1 MAFLHELRLALRSL
15 LRAKG
20 LFLTIVLTLALG
32 IGANA
37 AIFSVVRGVL
47 LRPLVNRDE
56 HRLIYIRQSAP
67 GRNVENTTFSVPEI
81 QELRGRVKT
90 IAAFGEFSTIG
101 FLMVGLGEPRQVR
114 AGVVDGHFFEVMG
127 LHPVLG
133 RAISTADDGPSAA
146 GVAML
151 THRFWMTTYK
161 GDAMVIGKEVRLGT
175 RTATIIGVLEPS
187 VPYPADTEV
196 IANMVTSP
204 HHMSATM
211 VTGREHRMTEV
222 FGRLAPEADLDSARA
237 ELRAVHSSMVGGF
250 PEAYPVKADFRVDA
264 RLLRDQITSQAR
276 TVLLVLLAA
285 AALVFVIACSNV
297 ANLILARAVRRE
309 AELAVRAALGASTAA
324 LRKTLLAESLVVC
337 LTGAIVG
344 VLIAQPMVSV
354 LGRYA
359 SRFSVRAL
367 DLSLDASLLWVGV
380 GLAAVASVLLA
391 FVPRLPSSEASHGL
405 AQAGNSARL
414 TGSTN
419 LRLKAFAVTQIAASF
434 LLLAGAGMLVR
445 TLMTLQAARPG
456 IQTSGVL
463 AVNVPVSS
471 FGRTRDEVL
480 GFYRE
485 LHRRTSEVP
494 GVQSVAVGSTVPWR
508 DVNNLGGGMQFSVE
522 GRVRENGEEDPI
534 ARSRSVGPGFFATL
548 GIPVLAGRDFNTDDR
563 AGSEKVV
570 IVSQTLAQRMFAT
583 AEVVNRKLFWTDP
596 IGKFIN
602 LSQEPRRIV
611 GVVADLDDAS
621 IAPQPTLTVYQP
633 FEQESGG
640 GRLFVHAAGDPYA
653 LVPTITRIVRE
664 MAQDVPV
671 ERPATLDDVRAE
683 VMAPD
688 RLNAIVFGGFAA
700 VALAIAVVGVA
711 GVLAFSVSGRTREF
725 GIRMAVGSQPRE
737 ILRQVLGEGVL
748 MAALGVVAG
757 IALGLLAWRLAGGIF
772 PQVRLP
778 GVVPVIA
785 AALVLIVSA
794 IGASLMPA
802 ARASRTDVMQAL
814 RTD

>member
-1 MAFLHELRLALRSL
+1 MILHELRLAFRSMT
-15 LRAKG
+15 RAKG
-20 LFLTIVLTLALG
+20 LFLTVVTTLALG

-81 QELRGRVKT
+81 QDLRGRVT
-90 IAAFGEFSTIG
+90 TVAAFGEFSTIG

-127 LHPVLG
+127 LQPVLG
-133 RAISTADDGPSAA
+133 RAIATTDDGPSAA

-161 GDAMVIGKEVRLGT
+161 GDPAVVGKEVRLGT

-222 FGRLAPEADLDSARA
+222 FGRLAPGADLESARA
-237 ELRAVHSSMVGGF
+237 ELRAVHASIVGGF
-250 PEAYPVKADFRVDA
+250 PEAYPAKADFRVDA

-285 AALVFVIACSNV
+285 AVLIFVIACANV
-297 ANLILARAVRRE
+297 ANLILARSVRRE
-309 AELAVRAALGASTAA
+309 SELAVRAALGASTGA
-324 LRKTLLAESLVVC
+324 LRQTLLAESLVVC
-337 LTGAIVG
+337 VTGALVG
-344 VLIAQPMVSV
+344 VAIAQPMVAV

-367 DLSLDASLLWVGV
+367 DLTLDASLLWVGV
-380 GLAAVASVLLA
+380 ILAAIAAVLLA
-391 FVPRLPSSEASHGL
+391 FVPRLPASDASHGL

-414 TGSTN
+414 TGSTHR
-419 LRLKAFAVTQIAASF
+419 RLQAFAVTQIAASF

-445 TLMTLQAARPG
+445 TLITLQAARPG
-456 IQTSGVL
+456 IQTTGVL

-471 FGRTRDEVL
+471 FGRTRDQVL
-480 GFYRE
+480 QFYRE
-485 LHRRTSEVP
+485 LRRRTSEVP
-494 GVQSVAVGSTVPWR
+494 GVQNVALGGTVPWR
-508 DVNNLGGGMQFSVE
+508 DVNNLGGGLQFSVE
-522 GRVRENGEEDPI
+522 GRVKENGEEDPI

-548 GIPVLAGRDFNTDDR
+548 GVPILAGRDFNDDDR
-563 AGSEKVV
+563 VGSERVV

-583 AEVVNRKLFWTDP
+583 ADVVNRKMFWTDP

-602 LSQEPRRIV
+602 LSPEPRRIV

-621 IAPQPTLTVYQP
+621 ITPQPTLTVYSP
-633 FEQESGG
+633 FEQDGG
-640 GRLFVHAAGDPYA
+640 GSRMFVHASGDPYA
-653 LVPTITRIVRE
+653 LVPTITKIVRE
-664 MAQDVPV
+664 MAADVPV

-737 ILRQVLGEGVL
+737 ILRQVLGEGVI
-748 MAALGVVAG
+748 MGALGVVAG
-757 IALGLLAWRLAGGIF
+757 IALGLAAWRLAGGIF
-772 PQVRLP
+772 PQVQLP
-778 GVVPVIA
+778 GFVPVIG
-785 AALVLIVSA
+785 AALLLIVSA
-794 IGASLMPA
+794 AAASLMPA
-802 ARASRTDVMQAL
+802 ARAAKVDVMQAL

>member
-1 MAFLHELRLALRSL
+1 MGFLHELRLAFRSMT
-15 LRAKG
+15 RAKG
-20 LFLTIVLTLALG
+20 LFLTVVATLALG

-47 LRPLVNRDE
+47 LRPLANRDE

-81 QELRGRVKT
+81 QDLRGRVKT
-90 IAAFGEFSTIG
+90 VAAFGEFSTIG

-127 LHPVLG
+127 LQPVLG
-133 RAISTADDGPSAA
+133 RAISTVDDGPSAA

-161 GDAMVIGKEVRLGT
+161 GDPSVVGKEVRLGT
-175 RTATIIGVLEPS
+175 RTATIVGVLEPS

-222 FGRLAPEADLDSARA
+222 FGRLAPGADLASARA
-237 ELRAVHSSMVGGF
+237 ELRAVHASIVSGF
-250 PEAYPVKADFRVDA
+250 PEAYPAKADFRVDA

-276 TVLLVLLAA
+276 TVLLVLVAA

-297 ANLILARAVRRE
+297 ANLILARSVRRE
-309 AELAVRAALGASTAA
+309 SELAVRAALGASTAA
-324 LRKTLLAESLVVC
+324 LRQTLLAESLVVC
-337 LTGAIVG
+337 VTGAIVG
-344 VLIAQPMVSV
+344 VMIAQPMVAV

-367 DLSLDASLLWVGV
+367 DLTLDASLLWVGV
-380 GLAAVASVLLA
+380 ALAAIAAVLLA
-391 FVPRLPSSEASHGL
+391 FVPRLPASDASHGL

-414 TGSTN
+414 TGSTHR
-419 LRLKAFAVTQIAASF
+419 RLQAFAVTQIAASF

-445 TLMTLQAARPG
+445 TLITLQAARPG
-456 IQTSGVL
+456 IQTTGVL

-471 FGRTRDEVL
+471 FGRTRDQVL
-480 GFYRE
+480 QFYRD
-485 LHRRTSEVP
+485 LRRRTSEVP
-494 GVQSVAVGSTVPWR
+494 GVQNVALGGTVPWR
-508 DVNNLGGGMQFSVE
+508 DVNNLGGGLQFSVE
-522 GRVRENGEEDPI
+522 GRVKENGEEDPI

-548 GIPVLAGRDFNTDDR
+548 GVPILAGRDFNDDDR
-563 AGSEKVV
+563 VGSERVV

-583 AEVVNRKLFWTDP
+583 ADVVNRKMFWTDP

-602 LSQEPRRIV
+602 LSPEPRRIV

-621 IAPQPTLTVYQP
+621 ITPQPTLTVYSP
-633 FEQESGG
+633 FEQDGG
-640 GRLFVHAAGDPYA
+640 GSRMFVHASGDPYA
-653 LVPTITRIVRE
+653 LVPTITKIVRE
-664 MAQDVPV
+664 MAADVPV

-737 ILRQVLGEGVL
+737 ILRQVLGEGVI
-748 MAALGVVAG
+748 MGALGVVAG
-757 IALGLLAWRLAGGIF
+757 IALGLAAWRLAGGIF
-772 PQVRLP
+772 PQVQLP
-778 GVVPVIA
+778 GFVPVIG
-785 AALVLIVSA
+785 AALLLIVSA
-794 IGASLMPA
+794 AAASLMPA
-802 ARASRTDVMQAL
+802 ARAAKVDVMQAL

>member
-1 MAFLHELRLALRSL
+1 MGFLHELRLAF
-15 LRAKG
+15 RAMTRARG
-20 LFLTIVLTLALG
+20 LFLTVVLTLALG

-81 QELRGRVKT
+81 QDLRGRVKT

-114 AGVVDGHFFEVMG
+114 AGVVDGRFFEVMG
-127 LHPVLG
+127 LRPVLG
-133 RAISTADDGPSAA
+133 RAISTSDDGPSAA

-161 GDAMVIGKEVRLGT
+161 GDPSIVGKEVRLGT
-175 RTATIIGVLEPS
+175 RTATIVGVLEPA

-222 FGRLAPEADLDSARA
+222 FGRLAPGADLESARA
-237 ELRAVHSSMVGGF
+237 ELRGVHASIVSGY
-250 PEAYPVKADFRVDA
+250 PEAYPVKAGFQVDA

-276 TVLLVLLAA
+276 TVLLVLLGA
-285 AALVFVIACSNV
+285 AALIFVIACSNV
-297 ANLILARAVRRE
+297 ANLILARSVRRE
-309 AELAVRAALGASTAA
+309 AELAVRAALGASSAA

-359 SRFSVRAL
+359 ARFSVRAL
-367 DLSLDASLLWVGV
+367 DLTLDASLLWVGV
-380 GLAAVASVLLA
+380 VLAAVAAVLLA
-391 FVPRLPSSEASHGL
+391 FVPRLPSSDAAHGL

-414 TGSTN
+414 PGATN

-463 AVNVPVSS
+463 AVNVPVTS
-471 FGRTRDEVL
+471 FGRTREQVL
-480 GFYRE
+480 AFYRE
-485 LHRRTSEVP
+485 LRRRAAEVP
-494 GVQSVAVGSTVPWR
+494 GVQNVAIGTVVPWR
-508 DVNNLGGGMQFSVE
+508 DVTNVGGGLQFSVE
-522 GRVRENGEEDPI
+522 GRVKEDGEEDPV
-534 ARSRSVGPGFFATL
+534 ARSRAVGPGFFATL
-548 GIPVLAGRDFNTDDR
+548 GVPILDGRDFNDADR
-563 AGSEKVV
+563 AGAEKVV
-570 IVSQTLAQRMFAT
+570 MVSQTLAQRMFAT
-583 AEVVNRKLFWTDP
+583 ADVVNRKLYWTDP

-602 LSQEPRRIV
+602 LSAEPRRIV
-611 GVVADLDDAS
+611 GVVADVDDAS
-621 IAPQPTLTVYQP
+621 ITPQPTMTVYQP
-633 FEQESGG
+633 FEQEGGG

-671 ERPATLDDVRAE
+671 ERPATLEDVRAE

-688 RLNAIVFGGFAA
+688 RLNAIVFGGFAV

-737 ILRQVLGEGVL
+737 ILRQVMGEGAL
-748 MAALGVVAG
+748 MGALGVVAG
-757 IALGLLAWRLAGGIF
+757 LALGLAAWRLAGGIF
-772 PQVRLP
+772 PQVQLP
-778 GVVPVIA
+778 GMVPIA
-785 AALVLIVSA
+785 AAALLLMVSA

-802 ARASRTDVMQAL
+802 TRASRVDVVDAL

>member
-161 GDAMVIGKEVRLGT
+161 GDATVIGKEVRLGT

-222 FGRLAPEADLDSARA
+222 FGRLAPEADLESARA

-471 FGRTRDEVL
+471 FGRTRDQVL

>member
-1 MAFLHELRLALRSL
+1 MGFLHELRLAVRTMT
-15 LRAKG
+15 RAKG
-20 LFLTIVLTLALG
+20 VFLTIVLTLALG

-56 HRLIYIRQSAP
+56 ARLIYIRQSAP
-67 GRNVENTTFSVPEI
+67 GRNVENATFSVPEI
-81 QELRGRVKT
+81 QDLRGRVKT

-127 LHPVLG
+127 LQPVLG
-133 RAISTADDGPSAA
+133 RAIATMDDGPSAA

-161 GDAMVIGKEVRLGT
+161 GDPTVIGKEVRLGT

-222 FGRLAPEADLDSARA
+222 FGRLAPDANLESARA
-237 ELRAVHSSMVGGF
+237 ELRAVHASIVSGF

-297 ANLILARAVRRE
+297 ANLILARSVRRE

-367 DLSLDASLLWVGV
+367 DLTLDASLLWVGV
-380 GLAAVASVLLA
+380 VLAAIAAVLLA
-391 FVPRLPSSEASHGL
+391 FVPRLPSSDASHGL

-456 IQTSGVL
+456 IQTAGVL

-471 FGRTRDEVL
+471 FGRTREQVL

-494 GVQSVAVGSTVPWR
+494 GVRSVAVGSTVPWR
-508 DVNNLGGGMQFSVE
+508 DVNNLGGGLQFSVE
-522 GRVRENGEEDPI
+522 GRVKENGEEDPV

-548 GIPVLAGRDFNTDDR
+548 GIPILAGRDFNDDDR
-563 AGSEKVV
+563 AGAEKVV

-583 AEVVNRKLFWTDP
+583 ADVLNRTLVWTDP

-602 LSQEPRRIV
+602 LSPEPRRIV
-611 GVVADLDDAS
+611 GVVADVDDAS
-621 IAPQPTLTVYQP
+621 ITPQPTLTVYQP

-671 ERPATLDDVRAE
+671 EQPATLDDVRAE

-737 ILRQVLGEGVL
+737 ILRQVLGEGVV
-748 MAALGVVAG
+748 MGALGVAAG
-757 IALGLLAWRLAGGIF
+757 MVLGFAAWRLAAGSF
-772 PQVRLP
+772 PQMELP
-778 GVVPVIA
+778 GVWPIVA
-785 AALVLIVSA
+785 AAVVLIVAA

-802 ARASRTDVMQAL
+802 SRASRVDVMQAL

>member
-1 MAFLHELRLALRSL
+1 MSFLHELRLAFRSMT
-15 LRAKG
+15 RAKG
-20 LFLTIVLTLALG
+20 LFLTVVLTLALG

-47 LRPLVNRDE
+47 LRPLANRDE
-56 HRLIYIRQSAP
+56 HRLIYLRQSAP

-81 QELRGRVKT
+81 QDLRARVKT
-90 IAAFGEFSTIG
+90 VTAFGEFSTIG

-114 AGVVDGHFFEVMG
+114 AGVIDGRFFEVMG
-127 LHPVLG
+127 LRPVLG
-133 RAISTADDGPSAA
+133 RAIGPEDDGPSAA

-161 GDAMVIGKEVRLGT
+161 GDPSVVGKEVRLGA

-222 FGRLAPEADLDSARA
+222 FGRLAPDAELESARA
-237 ELRAVHSSMVGGF
+237 ELRAAHAGIVASF
-250 PEAYPVKADFRVDA
+250 PEAYPVKADFRLDA
-264 RLLRDQITSQAR
+264 RLLRDQITAQAR
-276 TVLLVLLAA
+276 TVLLVLLGA
-285 AALVFVIACSNV
+285 AALIFVIACSNV
-297 ANLILARAVRRE
+297 ANLILARSVRRE

-337 LTGAIVG
+337 LTGAVVG

-354 LGRYA
+354 LVRYA

-367 DLSLDASLLWVGV
+367 DLTLDASLLWVGV
-380 GLAAVASVLLA
+380 TLAAIAAVLLA
-391 FVPRLPSSEASHGL
+391 FVPRLPSSDGSQGL
-405 AQAGNSARL
+405 SQAGNSVRF

-445 TLMTLQAARPG
+445 TLITLQSARPG
-456 IQTSGVL
+456 IQTTGVL

-471 FGRTRDEVL
+471 FGRSRDQVL
-480 GFYRE
+480 AFYRE
-485 LHRRTSEVP
+485 LRRRTSEVP
-494 GVQSVAVGSTVPWR
+494 GVRNVALGGTVPWR
-508 DVNNLGGGMQFSVE
+508 DVNNLGGGLQFSVE
-522 GRVRENGEEDPI
+522 GRVKENGEEDPM

-548 GIPVLAGRDFNTDDR
+548 GVPILAGRDFNDDDR
-563 AGSEKVV
+563 IGSERVV

-583 AEVVNRKLFWTDP
+583 ADVVNRKLFWTDP

-602 LSQEPRRIV
+602 LSPEPRRIV

-621 IAPQPTLTVYQP
+621 ITPQPTLTVYSP
-633 FEQESGG
+633 FEQDGG
-640 GRLFVHAAGDPYA
+640 GSRMFVHAAGDPYA
-653 LVPTITRIVRE
+653 LVPTITKIVRE

-748 MAALGVVAG
+748 MGSLGVVAG
-757 IALGLLAWRLAGGIF
+757 LVLGLAAWRLAGGIF
-772 PQVRLP
+772 PQVQLP
-778 GVVPVIA
+778 GVVPILA
-785 AALVLIVSA
+785 AAAVLIVSA
-794 IGASLMPA
+794 VGASLMPA
-802 ARASRTDVMQAL
+802 SRASKIDVMQAL
-814 RTD
+814 RND

>member
-1 MAFLHELRLALRSL
+1 MGFLHELRLAFRSMT
-15 LRAKG
+15 RAKG
-20 LFLTIVLTLALG
+20 LFLTVVLTLALG

-47 LRPLVNRDE
+47 LRPLANRDE

-81 QELRGRVKT
+81 QDLRARVKT
-90 IAAFGEFSTIG
+90 VTAFGEFSTIG

-114 AGVVDGHFFEVMG
+114 AGVIDGRFFEVMG
-127 LHPVLG
+127 LRPVLG
-133 RAISTADDGPSAA
+133 RAIGTEDDGPSAA

-161 GDAMVIGKEVRLGT
+161 GDPSVVGKEVRLGS

-222 FGRLAPEADLDSARA
+222 FGRLAPDADLESARA
-237 ELRAVHSSMVGGF
+237 ELRAAHAGIVSAF
-250 PEAYPVKADFRVDA
+250 PEAYPVKADFRLDA

-276 TVLLVLLAA
+276 TVLLVLLGA
-285 AALVFVIACSNV
+285 AALIFVIACSNV
-297 ANLILARAVRRE
+297 ANLILARSVRRE

-367 DLSLDASLLWVGV
+367 DLTLDASLLWVGV
-380 GLAAVASVLLA
+380 VLAAIAAVLLA
-391 FVPRLPSSEASHGL
+391 FVPRLPSSDGSQGL
-405 AQAGNSARL
+405 SQAGNSVRF

-445 TLMTLQAARPG
+445 TLITLQSARPG
-456 IQTSGVL
+456 IQTTGVL

-471 FGRTRDEVL
+471 FGRSRDQVL
-480 GFYRE
+480 AFYRE
-485 LHRRTSEVP
+485 LRRRTSEVP
-494 GVQSVAVGSTVPWR
+494 GVQNVALGGTVPWR
-508 DVNNLGGGMQFSVE
+508 DVNNLGGGLQFSVE
-522 GRVRENGEEDPI
+522 GRVKEDGEEDPI

-548 GIPVLAGRDFNTDDR
+548 GVPLLAGRDFNDDDR
-563 AGSEKVV
+563 IGSERVV

-602 LSQEPRRIV
+602 LSPEPRRII

-621 IAPQPTLTVYQP
+621 ITPQPTLTVYSP
-633 FEQESGG
+633 FEQDGGG
-640 GRLFVHAAGDPYA
+640 GRMFVHAAGDPYA
-653 LVPTITRIVRE
+653 LVPTITKIVRE

-748 MAALGVVAG
+748 MGSLGVVVG
-757 IALGLLAWRLAGGIF
+757 LVLGFAVWRLAGGIF
-772 PQVRLP
+772 PQVQLP
-778 GVVPVIA
+778 GVVPILAA
-785 AALVLIVSA
+785 AALLIFSA
-794 IGASLMPA
+794 VGASLMPA
-802 ARASRTDVMQAL
+802 SRASKIDVMRAL
-814 RTD
+814 RND

>member
-1 MAFLHELRLALRSL
+1 MGFLRELRLALRTMT
-15 LRAKG
+15 RAKG
-20 LFLTIVLTLALG
+20 VFVTIVLTLALG

-56 HRLIYIRQSAP
+56 ARLIYIRQSAP
-67 GRNVENTTFSVPEI
+67 GRTVENATFSVPEI
-81 QELRGRVKT
+81 QDLRGRVKS

-127 LHPVLG
+127 LQPVLG
-133 RAISTADDGPSAA
+133 RAIATMDDGPSAA

-161 GDAMVIGKEVRLGT
+161 GDPSVIGKEVRLGT

-222 FGRLAPEADLDSARA
+222 FGRLAPEADLESARA
-237 ELRAVHSSMVGGF
+237 ELRAVHASIVSGF
-250 PEAYPVKADFRVDA
+250 PEAYPVTADFRIDA

-297 ANLILARAVRRE
+297 ANLILARSVRRE

-367 DLSLDASLLWVGV
+367 DLTLDASLLWVGV
-380 GLAAVASVLLA
+380 VLAAIAAVLLA
-391 FVPRLPSSEASHGL
+391 FVPRLPSSDASHGL

-456 IQTSGVL
+456 IQTAGVL

-471 FGRTRDEVL
+471 FGRTRDQVL

-494 GVQSVAVGSTVPWR
+494 GVRSVAVGSTVPWR
-508 DVNNLGGGMQFSVE
+508 DVNNLGGGLQFSVE
-522 GRVRENGEEDPI
+522 GRVKENGEEDPV

-548 GIPVLAGRDFNTDDR
+548 GIPMLAGRDFNDDDR
-563 AGSEKVV
+563 AGAEKVV

-583 AEVVNRKLFWTDP
+583 ADVLNRTLFWTDP

-602 LSQEPRRIV
+602 LSPEPRRIV
-611 GVVADLDDAS
+611 GVVADVDDAS
-621 IAPQPTLTVYQP
+621 ITPQPTLTVYQP

-671 ERPATLDDVRAE
+671 EQPATLDDVRAE

-737 ILRQVLGEGVL
+737 ILRQVLGEGVV
-748 MAALGVVAG
+748 MGALGVAAG
-757 IALGLLAWRLAGGIF
+757 MVLGFAAWRLAGGIF
-772 PQVRLP
+772 PQMELP
-778 GVVPVIA
+778 GVWPIAA
-785 AALVLIVSA
+785 AALVLIVAA

-802 ARASRTDVMQAL
+802 SRASRIDVMQAL
-814 RTD
+814 RSD

>member
-1 MAFLHELRLALRSL
+1 MGFLIELRQALRAMT
-15 LRAKG
+15 RARG
-20 LFLTIVLTLALG
+20 LFLTVVLTLALG

-47 LRPLVNRDE
+47 LKPLVNRDE
-56 HRLIYIRQSAP
+56 ARLIYLRQSAP
-67 GRNVENTTFSVPEI
+67 GRNVDNTTFSVPEI
-81 QELRGRVKT
+81 LDLRGRVKS

-127 LHPVLG
+127 LRPVLG
-133 RAISTADDGPSAA
+133 RAIATTDDGPAAA

-161 GDAMVIGKEVRLGT
+161 GDPAVVGKEVRLGT

-222 FGRLAPEADLDSARA
+222 FGRLAPDADLETARA
-237 ELRAVHSSMVGGF
+237 ELRGVHASIVSGY
-250 PEAYPVKADFRVDA
+250 PEAYPVKADFRIDA

-285 AALVFVIACSNV
+285 AALIFVIACSNV
-297 ANLILARAVRRE
+297 ANLILARSVRRE
-309 AELAVRAALGASTAA
+309 SELAVRAALGASTAA

-337 LTGAIVG
+337 VTGALVG
-344 VLIAQPMVSV
+344 VALAQPMVSV

-359 SRFSVRAL
+359 ARYSVRAL
-367 DLSLDASLLWVGV
+367 DLSLDLSLVWAGAL
-380 GLAAVASVLLA
+380 LAIIAAVLLA
-391 FVPRLPSSEASHGL
+391 FVPRLPASDAAHGL
-405 AQAGNSARL
+405 AQAGNSARM
-414 TGSTN
+414 TGSTS

-445 TLMTLQAARPG
+445 TLVALQAARPG
-456 IQTSGVL
+456 IQTTGVL
-463 AVNVPVSS
+463 AVNVPVTS
-471 FGRTRDEVL
+471 FGRTREQVL
-480 GFYRE
+480 SFYRD
-485 LHRRTSEVP
+485 LRRRTEEVP
-494 GVQSVAVGSTVPWR
+494 GVRNVALGTVVPWR
-508 DVNNLGGGMQFSVE
+508 DVSNVGGGMQFSVE
-522 GRVRENGEEDPI
+522 GRVKENGEEDPV
-534 ARSRSVGPGFFATL
+534 ARSRAVGPGFFATL
-548 GIPVLAGRDFNTDDR
+548 GLPILDGRDFNDADR
-563 AGSEKVV
+563 AGAEKVV

-583 AEVVNRKLFWTDP
+583 ADVVNRKLFWTDP

-602 LSQEPRRIV
+602 LSPEPRRIV
-611 GVVADLDDAS
+611 GVVPDLDDAS
-621 IAPQPTLTVYQP
+621 LTPQPTMTVYQP
-633 FEQESGG
+633 FEQEGGG

-653 LVPTITRIVRE
+653 LVPAITRIVRE

-671 ERPATLDDVRAE
+671 ERPSTLGDVRAE

-688 RLNAIVFGGFAA
+688 RLNALVFGGFAA
-700 VALAIAVVGVA
+700 VALVIAVVGVA

-737 ILRQVLGEGVL
+737 ILRQVLGEG
-748 MAALGVVAG
+748 MWMGAFGVVAG
-757 IALGLLAWRLAGGIF
+757 VLLGLAIWRLAGGIF
-772 PQVRLP
+772 PNVPLP
-778 GVVPVIA
+778 GIVPVVAA
-785 AALVLIVSA
+785 AALLIGSA
-794 IGASLMPA
+794 VCAALVPAS
-802 ARASRTDVMQAL
+802 RASRTDVMQAL

>member
-1 MAFLHELRLALRSL
+1 MGFVHELRLALRSL
-15 LRAKG
+15 TRAKG
-20 LFLTIVLTLALG
+20 LFLTVVLTLALG

-47 LRPLVNRDE
+47 LRPLANRDE

-67 GRNVENTTFSVPEI
+67 GRNVENATFSVPEI
-81 QELRGRVKT
+81 QDLRTRVKT
-90 IAAFGEFSTIG
+90 VTAFGEFSTIG

-127 LHPVLG
+127 LRPVLG
-133 RAISTADDGPSAA
+133 RAIATTDDGPSAA

-161 GDAMVIGKEVRLGT
+161 GDPAVLGKEVRLGT

-222 FGRLAPEADLDSARA
+222 FGRLAPEADLESARA
-237 ELRAVHSSMVGGF
+237 ELRAVHAAIVSSF
-250 PEAYPVKADFRVDA
+250 PEAYPVKADFRLDA
-264 RLLRDQITSQAR
+264 RLLRDQITAQAR

-285 AALVFVIACSNV
+285 AALIFVIACSNV
-297 ANLILARAVRRE
+297 ANLILARSVRRE
-309 AELAVRAALGASTAA
+309 SELAVRAALGASAAA

-367 DLSLDASLLWVGV
+367 DLTLDASLLWVGV
-380 GLAAVASVLLA
+380 TLAAIAAVLLA
-391 FVPRLPSSEASHGL
+391 FVPRLPASDASHGL
-405 AQAGNSARL
+405 AQAGNSARF
-414 TGSTN
+414 TGSSN
-419 LRLKAFAVTQIAASF
+419 LRLKAFAITQIAASF

-445 TLMTLQAARPG
+445 TLITLQAARPG
-456 IQTSGVL
+456 IQTTGVL

-471 FGRTRDEVL
+471 FGRTRDQVL
-480 GFYRE
+480 QFYRE
-485 LHRRTSEVP
+485 LRRRTSEVP
-494 GVQSVAVGSTVPWR
+494 GVRNVALGGTVPWR

-522 GRVRENGEEDPI
+522 GRVKENGEEDPI

-548 GIPVLAGRDFNTDDR
+548 GIPILAGRDFTDDDR
-563 AGSEKVV
+563 AGSERVV

-602 LSQEPRRIV
+602 LSPEPRRIV

-621 IAPQPTLTVYQP
+621 ITPQPTLTVYQP
-633 FEQESGG
+633 FEQEGG
-640 GRLFVHAAGDPYA
+640 GSRLFVHAAGDPYA
-653 LVPTITRIVRE
+653 LVPTITKIVRE

-748 MAALGVVAG
+748 MAVLGVVAG
-757 IALGLLAWRLAGGIF
+757 LLLGLAAWRLAGGIF
-772 PQVRLP
+772 PQVQLP
-778 GVVPVIA
+778 GVVPIMAA
-785 AALVLIVSA
+785 AALLLVSA
-794 IGASLMPA
+794 IAASLTPA
-802 ARASRTDVMQAL
+802 SRASRVDVMQAL
-814 RTD
+814 RND

>member
-222 FGRLAPEADLDSARA
+222 FGRLAPEADLESARA

-471 FGRTRDEVL
+471 FGRTRDQVL

-548 GIPVLAGRDFNTDDR
+548 GIPVLAGRDFNNDDR